1 MQQAQPIYIAN
12 GELVERLPADTEFG
26 SGVLETMRL
35 AGSGIPLW
43 PYHLARLTRCS
54 DVPPKTVSDIQ
65 AAIVSL
71 SKASPQSSITGRVR
85 LRYRNSDRGPVWDL
99 SAVPFDPGAQ
109 WLKGVDL
116 VLCETVF
123 SGGADGNSGCKY
135 LDRAHYE
142 QAAAELAGRG
152 PGPNG
157 PVEGLL
163 QDSGGKVIETLRCNL
178 LLWLEGKWLTPSLDR
193 YGVRGV
199 MRDWLMH
206 QQPIAEA
213 AVTLDMVLRAEEVA
227 LCNSLRG
234 VIPVVSL
241 GGLREWSCGEQ
252 TTFLRERVTTALW

>member
-26 SGVLETMRL
+26 SGVLETMRHT
-35 AGSGIPLW
+35 GSGIPLW

-54 DVPPKTVSDIQ
+54 DVSPQTVSSIQ
-65 AAIVSL
+65 AAIASL
-71 SKASPQSSITGRVR
+71 SKAGLLPTTTRRVR
-85 LRYRNSDRGPVWDL
+85 LRYRRSDRGPVWDL
-99 SAVPFDPGAQ
+99 SAVPFDPGNQ
-109 WLKGVDL
+109 WQKGVDL
-116 VLCETVF
+116 DLCDTVF
-123 SGGADGNSGCKY
+123 SGGHDGSVGCKH
-135 LDRAHYE
+135 LDRALYN
-142 QAAAELAGRG
+142 QAAAELTGLA

-163 QDSGGKVIETLRCNL
+163 RDSGGRVIETLRCNL
-178 LLWLEGKWLTPSLDR
+178 LLWLEGNWLTPSLAR

-206 QQPIAEA
+206 QQPIVEA

-241 GGLREWSCGEQ
+241 VGLREWSRGKQ
-252 TTFLRERVTTALW
+252 TASLQERVTTALW